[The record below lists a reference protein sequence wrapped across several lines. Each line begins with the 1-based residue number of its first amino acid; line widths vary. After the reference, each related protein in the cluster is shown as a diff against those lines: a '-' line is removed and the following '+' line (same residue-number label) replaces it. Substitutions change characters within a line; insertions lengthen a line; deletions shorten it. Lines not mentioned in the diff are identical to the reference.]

1 MVKTDL
7 KKLKIHCFCKH
18 PDPRVLIK
26 GKKFNIV
33 KCKNCKLIYADTSL
47 SPKDINA
54 LYDIDNSELKIRESP
69 IEKDDCIRRLK
80 IIRKFFPKS
89 LKNKQIRI
97 LDFGTG
103 LSNFIYLAKKQGY
116 DVYGQD
122 IDQKIMQ
129 FHKRKKMKMA
139 DINKIKDNYFDV
151 ITLFHVFEHI
161 DEPLELLELLKKKLK
176 KNGIIYIDVPNGESL
191 EIKLFG
197 EGSPYVSTS
206 DKSHLYYYSL
216 KTLSRILK
224 DSGFKIVRKKHKGV
238 FAIGLISGFKNKVTG
253 SHNVEST
260 YQKGKLLANIYRK
273 TCELLRI
280 SDCIEV
286 IGRK

>member
-1 MVKTDL
+1 MTIKKSD
-7 KKLKIHCFCKH
+7 KLKIGCFCSNPSKKI
-18 PDPRVLIK
+18 LIK

-33 KCKNCKLIYADTSL
+33 RCKNCKLIYADTVVSK
-47 SPKDINA
+47 SNIVS
-54 LYDIDNSELKIRESP
+54 LYDINDSDLKIRESL
-69 IEKDDCIRRLK
+69 IEKDDCLRRLK
-80 IIRKFFPKS
+80 IIRKCFSKN
-89 LKNKQIRI
+89 LKNSQIRV

-103 LSNFIYLAKKQGY
+103 MSNFTYIAKKQGY

-122 IDQKIMQ
+122 IDKKIMQ
-129 FHKRKKMKMA
+129 FHKRKRMKMA
-139 DINKIKDNYFDV
+139 DLNKVKDNYFDV

-161 DEPLELLELLKKKLK
+161 DTPVELIAFLKKKLRK
-176 KNGIIYIDVPNGESL
+176 GGIIYIDVPNGESL

-197 EGSPYVSTS
+197 EKSPYVSTS

-216 KTLSRILK
+216 KTLSRMLK

-238 FAIGLISGFKNKVTG
+238 FAIGLISGFKKKVTG
-253 SHNVEST
+253 SKDVGVT
-260 YQKGKLLANIYRK
+260 YEKGRLIANIYRK